1 MKLSL
6 KGYWK
11 PTPKIIRK
19 AADSILAGATLAA
32 TYSVVTEHEKIAVV
46 IMIISVI
53 AKVVSNFFTDETIN

>member
-6 KGYWK
+6 KGYWH

-32 TYSVVTEHEKIAVV
+32 TYSAINEHEKIAVA
-46 IMIISVI
+46 IMIVSVI
-53 AKVVSNFFTDETIN
+53 AKVVSNFLTDETIN